1 MRTMHNGPHSSFE
14 RQPFHGHWPLWQ
26 VLAIVALA
34 WLALGWPWLSGHV
47 AIPWDAKAHF
57 QPQISF
63 LAQSLHRGESPFWN
77 PYVFAG
83 QPQIADPQSLIFSP
97 PYLLLALLVPDP
109 GLRAADAT
117 LLAALLAGAIAIALL
132 FRDRNWHP
140 AGAVLAAL
148 AFAYGCSAAWRI
160 QHVGQV
166 LSLAYWPIAWLL
178 LERALKR
185 SSVPYGIAAGCVA
198 GFLVLGRDQVA
209 YLAVWHLTGLV
220 AWHVFAGAGRWP
232 RLRAAILPLAGGLVA
247 GLVVAGPP
255 IVLTAL
261 FQADSNRTVIDL
273 EGAGRGSLHPALLVT
288 ALVPNLF
295 GADGPLMQ
303 HWGPPSPIWGDIQ
316 LYLARNMG
324 QLYFGILPLAL
335 IAGVGIGAG
344 RLASR
349 EVRWAGLFL
358 VLMLLYALGRY
369 TPVFALLFETIPG
382 IAFFRRPADAAF
394 LIGGMAAFLA
404 GYALHR
410 LLTDAALPLA
420 RTLAAAALVLTGGLV
435 AGAMIAQS
443 KGQLAYASQHL
454 AQAALATVLALVA
467 LALLRRWR
475 DASPVV
481 LAGMVALAMAADL
494 ALHNGP
500 NDSTAL
506 PSAEYDVLRPDSAN
520 ATIAALKQRVV
531 AEGDRRDR
539 IELAGIGFHWPNAS
553 MTHRL
558 DHVLGYNPVRLRH
571 YSQATGAQDH
581 VALPDQRRFAPLM
594 PSYRSLLA
602 DMLGLRFIA
611 TGVPAQEI
619 DPSLRE
625 GDLVPSGRT
634 KDAFLYE
641 NPRALPR
648 IFVATNWRSVDSQ
661 AIIDTGQWPAG
672 FDPRRETLIDSA
684 SPMPALTA
692 PDEPDQA
699 SARIL
704 DYRNT
709 SVTVAVEAPQGG
721 VLVLRDVWH
730 PWWEVEVDGNP
741 ATMLRVDAIFRGVA
755 LPPGAR
761 QVRFVFRPFAG
772 ALRELRAKMGD

>member
-1 MRTMHNGPHSSFE
+1 MHNGPHSSFE
-14 RQPFHGHWPLWQ
+14 GQASHGHWPLWQ
-26 VLAIVALA
+26 ALAIVAIG
-34 WLALGWPWLSGHV
+34 WLALGWPWLSGSV

-117 LLAALLAGAIAIALL
+117 LLAALLAGAIAIVLL
-132 FRDRNWHP
+132 FQDRGWHP

-178 LERALKR
+178 LERALQRR
-185 SSVPYGIAAGCVA
+185 SMLYGIAAGCVA

-220 AWHVFAGAGRWP
+220 AWHVLAGEGRWP
-232 RLRAAILPLAGGLVA
+232 RLRAALPPLMGGLVA
-247 GLVVAGPP
+247 GLLVAGPP

-261 FQADSNRTVIDL
+261 FQAESNRTIIDL

-288 ALVPNLF
+288 AIAPNLF

-303 HWGPPSPIWGDIQ
+303 HWGPPSPIWGDIE

-324 QLYFGILPLAL
+324 QLYLGILPLVL
-335 IAGVGIGAG
+335 LAGVGIGAG

-349 EVRWAGLFL
+349 AVRWPALFL
-358 VLMLLYALGRY
+358 ALMLLYALGRY
-369 TPVFALLFETIPG
+369 TPVFALLFETVPG
-382 IAFFRRPADAAF
+382 IGFFRRPADAAF
-394 LIGGMAAFLA
+394 LIGGIAAFLA

-410 LLTDAALPLA
+410 LLTDDALPLK
-420 RTLAAAALVLTGGLV
+420 RILAVAGLVIAGGLL
-435 AGAMIAQS
+435 AGVLIAQA
-443 KGQLAYASQHL
+443 KGQFPYASAHL
-454 AQAALATVLALVA
+454 AQAAIATALALVA
-467 LALLRRWR
+467 IVLLRRWR
-475 DASPVV
+475 GAPPI
-481 LAGMVALAMAADL
+481 LLTGIVALVMVADL

-520 ATIAALKQRVV
+520 ATIAALRQRMV
-531 AEGDRRDR
+531 ADGDRRDR
-539 IELAGIGFHWPNAS
+539 VELAGIGFHWPNAS

-594 PSYRSLLA
+594 PSYRSPLA
-602 DMLGLRFIA
+602 DMLGLRFVA

-619 DPSLRE
+619 DRSLGE
-625 GDLVPSGRT
+625 GDLVPLGRT

-648 IFVATNWRSVDSQ
+648 VFVATNWRGVNSD
-661 AIIDTGQWPAG
+661 ALIETGRWPDG
-672 FDPRRETLIDSA
+672 FDPRRETLIDES
-684 SPMPALTA
+684 SPMPALPA
-692 PDEPDQA
+692 PGEPERV

-709 SVTVAVEAPQGG
+709 SVTIAVEAPQGG

-730 PWWEVEVDGNP
+730 PWWTVEVDGRP
-741 ATMLRVDAIFRGVA
+741 APMLRVDAIFRGVT

-761 QVRFVFRPFAG
+761 QVRFVFRPFSG
-772 ALRELRAKMGD
+772 ALADLRRLAGR